1 MEEWFKSA
9 EESMKSTLK
18 SVIRVSFQKYSE
30 GKMKRNEWVAAFPSQ
45 VVLVVDCIMWTTITE
60 GYLEDMEENDI
71 SEWYRT
77 NVSQLDELVQEIRK
91 EDIDPIERKKIVALI
106 TQDVHYRDIVESLE
120 VCESIND
127 FKWIQ
132 QLRFYNLNEVVL
144 ARQVQCELF
153 YGFEYLGATTRL
165 VITPL
170 TDRCWMTITG
180 ALHIKLGANPAGPAG
195 TGKT

>member
-1 MEEWFKSA
+1 
-9 EESMKSTLK
+9 MKSTLK